1 MSVKVMK
8 TLVVVDLQ
16 KDFYSP
22 DGALYVKGGEDIPF
36 EVERII
42 GRFDNAVFTL
52 DWHPVDHCSFASQGG
67 PWPMH
72 CVAYSEGASLPLAL
86 LKAAPAYDIFRK
98 GKDSSREEYGAFAG
112 EKRVETIKAADEVV
126 VCGIAGDYCV
136 LETLKN
142 IVALRGS
149 TLGIKVFLRGVASID
164 GGKAL
169 ADYMA
174 QTDIG
179 EYTAE

>member
-22 DGALYVKGGEDIPF
+22 EGALYVKGGERLPA
-36 EVERII
+36 EVGRII
-42 GRFDNAVFTL
+42 ERFDNVIFTL
-52 DWHPVDHCSFASQGG
+52 DWHPIDHCSFKAQGG

-86 LKAAPAYDIFRK
+86 LTAAPAYDIYRK
-98 GKDSSREEYGAFAG
+98 GKDASREEYGAFAG

-136 LETLKN
+136 LETLRN
-142 IVALRGS
+142 IVALRDS
-149 TLGIKVFLRGVASID
+149 TLGIKVFVQGVASID

-169 ADYMA
+169 AEYMA
-174 QTDIG
+174 QNSIE
-179 EYTAE
+179 EYIA

>member
-22 DGALYVKGGEDIPF
+22 DGALYVKGGEEVPF
-36 EVERII
+36 EVARII
-42 GRFDNAVFTL
+42 DKFDNVIFTL
-52 DWHPVDHCSFASQGG
+52 DWHPVDHCSFAPQGG
-67 PWPMH
+67 PWPVH
-72 CVAYSEGASLPLAL
+72 CVAYSEGASLPLQL
-86 LKAAPAYDIFRK
+86 LKAAPAYDIYRK
-98 GKDSSREEYGAFAG
+98 GKDASREEYGAFAG
-112 EKRVETIKAADEVV
+112 EKRVETIKAADEVA

-142 IVALRGS
+142 IVALRDS
-149 TLGIKVFLRGVASID
+149 ALGIKIFLRGVASID

-169 ADYMA
+169 ADYMT
-174 QTDIG
+174 QTGIG

>member
-22 DGALYVKGGEDIPF
+22 DGALYVKGGEAVPH
-36 EVERII
+36 EVARII
-42 GRFDNAVFTL
+42 GRFDSVVFTL
-52 DWHPVDHCSFASQGG
+52 DWHPVGHCSFTAQGG

-72 CVAYSEGASLPLAL
+72 CVAYSEGASLPRAL
-86 LKAAPAYDIFRK
+86 LEAAPAYDIYRK
-98 GKDSSREEYGAFAG
+98 GKDASREEYGAFAG
-112 EKRVETIKAADEVV
+112 EKRVETVKAADEVT

-149 TLGIKVFLRGVASID
+149 AIGIKVFLRGVASID

-169 ADYMA
+169 AEYMA
-174 QTDIG
+174 QTGIG
-179 EYTAE
+179 EYTAG

>member
-22 DGALYVKGGEDIPF
+22 EGALYVKGGERLPA
-36 EVERII
+36 EVGRII
-42 GRFDNAVFTL
+42 ERFDNVIFTL

-86 LKAAPAYDIFRK
+86 LTAAPAYDIFRK
-98 GKDSSREEYGAFAG
+98 GKDASREE
-112 EKRVETIKAADEVV
+112 
-126 VCGIAGDYCV
+126 
-136 LETLKN
+136 
-142 IVALRGS
+142 
-149 TLGIKVFLRGVASID
+149 
-164 GGKAL
+164 
-169 ADYMA
+169 
-174 QTDIG
+174 
-179 EYTAE
+179 

>member
-1 MSVKVMK
+1 M
-8 TLVVVDLQ
+8 
-16 KDFYSP
+16 
-22 DGALYVKGGEDIPF
+22 
-36 EVERII
+36 
-42 GRFDNAVFTL
+42 
-52 DWHPVDHCSFASQGG
+52 
-67 PWPMH
+67 
-72 CVAYSEGASLPLAL
+72 
-86 LKAAPAYDIFRK
+86 
-98 GKDSSREEYGAFAG
+98 
-112 EKRVETIKAADEVV
+112 V

-174 QTDIG
+174 QTGIG

>member
-1 MSVKVMK
+1 MSLKVMK

-22 DGALYVKGGEDIPF
+22 EGALYVKGGERLPA
-36 EVERII
+36 EVGRII
-42 GRFDNAVFTL
+42 ERFDNVIFTL
-52 DWHPVDHCSFASQGG
+52 DWHPVDHCSFKAQGG

-86 LKAAPAYDIFRK
+86 LTAAPAYDIYRK
-98 GKDSSREEYGAFAG
+98 GKDASREEYGAFAG

-136 LETLKN
+136 LETLRN
-142 IVALRGS
+142 IVALRDS
-149 TLGIKVFLRGVASID
+149 TLGIKVFVQGVASID

-169 ADYMA
+169 ADYMS
-174 QTDIG
+174 QTGIE
-179 EYTAE
+179 EYIA

>member
-1 MSVKVMK
+1 
-8 TLVVVDLQ
+8 
-16 KDFYSP
+16 
-22 DGALYVKGGEDIPF
+22 
-36 EVERII
+36 
-42 GRFDNAVFTL
+42 
-52 DWHPVDHCSFASQGG
+52 
-67 PWPMH
+67 MH

-164 GGKAL
+164 GGKVL
-169 ADYMA
+169 ANYMA
-174 QTDIG
+174 QTGIG

>member
-1 MSVKVMK
+1 MPRARS
-8 TLVVVDLQ
+8 TGP
-16 KDFYSP
+16 SP
-22 DGALYVKGGEDIPF
+22 A
-36 EVERII
+36 R
-42 GRFDNAVFTL
+42 NA
-52 DWHPVDHCSFASQGG
+52 
-67 PWPMH
+67 
-72 CVAYSEGASLPLAL
+72 
-86 LKAAPAYDIFRK
+86 
-98 GKDSSREEYGAFAG
+98 SRL
-112 EKRVETIKAADEVV
+112 
-126 VCGIAGDYCV
+126 AGDYCV

-174 QTDIG
+174 QTGIG